1 MAGTGVLRWWGG
13 YFCRPP
19 CKPLFP
25 ESQPVAADMGQVE
38 DAAGVGD
45 DGALPLPLQ
54 EDDNETDDGG
64 GDAAVS
70 GGGEAADDV
79 DSEEGGS
86 ITPDDVVQLEHAVA
100 VKEVLLRG
108 LSARLGAARATKALA
123 KQGEESLA
131 AAYVRPGEA
140 IEGVTTGG
148 GALPATD
155 RDAATAN
162 DALAAAV

>member
-13 YFCRPP
+13 YICRPP

-123 KQGEESLA
+123 KPGEESLA

-148 GALPATD
+148 GALPAMD